1 MMPGSGVQG
10 LTVLE
15 GADDAGMPYVQDRR
29 RPNQPFQATA
39 KSTPRLN
46 GRAFDRHKHEES

>member
-1 MMPGSGVQG
+1 MPGSGVQG